1 MGFYFICLTILLFF
15 IIMFVY
21 TVAHDIKE
29 HILSSW
35 FVLLFCV
42 VLTILFKTDFGISF
56 WGLEYEDAYSF
67 SFCARQ
73 FLYDIY
79 PSSFLIDAV
88 SVGSLENPL
97 STFTY
102 GGHFITYP
110 AFISIFTNVLGW
122 SPNIISY
129 INTLTAFG
137 ILVVLSLLGKQNRYW
152 FIAPILFC
160 CAPIINVFTTCFLS
174 ETFSSF
180 ICITFIYAFFQKET
194 PVRNALCFVSFGL
207 ALLCKRENLALGLI
221 PILEWVYTTYKTKK
235 NPSIKV
241 TLKQI
246 IPFAIIIIIY
256 FFACQNVFDIERIES
271 KDIGQPTFSIQNF
284 ISAFPVY
291 VKSLLSINS
300 FSITSYL
307 YVGCMILHIAK
318 YRRITKE
325 ILFISLLFLSYI
337 FLYSSHYRG
346 YFYTKGEQ
354 VSFFETYR
362 YINNFFYL
370 IPLSFSY
377 IYFPQKR
384 FKYFISILVILSI
397 FSFYTTIKL
406 RNDFSQLEGK
416 MRFNEVEIISDY
428 IKNDSDSNKIPM
440 LISENILLY
449 QNMCD
454 DNFNIC
460 DITQIDQLVL
470 DTDKYSYYCLLSD
483 QEYLKERYNI
493 EIDMRN
499 FIPLLQLTNN
509 LVLYKYVP
517 QLK

>member
-1 MGFYFICLTILLFF
+1 
-15 IIMFVY
+15 MFVY

-29 HILSSW
+29 HVSSSW
-35 FVLLFCV
+35 FVILFCI
-42 VLTILFKTDFGISF
+42 VLTTLFKTDFGISF

-122 SPNIISY
+122 SPNTISY

-137 ILVVLSLLGKQNRYW
+137 ILVILSLLGKQNRYW

-174 ETFSSF
+174 ETFSSL

-194 PVRNALCFVSFGL
+194 SIRNALCLVSFGL
-207 ALLCKRENLALGLI
+207 ALLCKRENLALGFI
-221 PILEWVYTTYKTKK
+221 PIFEWVYTAYKTKK
-235 NPSIKV
+235 MPSIKV

-246 IPFAIIIIIY
+246 VPFAIIIIIY
-256 FFACQNVFDIERIES
+256 FWACQNVFDIERIES

-284 ISAFPVY
+284 INAFPVY

-300 FSITSYL
+300 FSIISYL
-307 YVGCMILHIAK
+307 YVGGMILYAIK
-318 YRRITKE
+318 CRRITKE
-325 ILFISLLFLSYI
+325 MLFTSLLFFSFI
-337 FLYSSHYRG
+337 VLYSSHYRG

-354 VSFFETYR
+354 
-362 YINNFFYL
+362 
-370 IPLSFSY
+370 LSFLKH
-377 IYFPQKR
+377 IDT
-384 FKYFISILVILSI
+384 SITFSI
-397 FSFYTTIKL
+397 
-406 RNDFSQLEGK
+406 
-416 MRFNEVEIISDY
+416 
-428 IKNDSDSNKIPM
+428 
-440 LISENILLY
+440 
-449 QNMCD
+449 
-454 DNFNIC
+454 
-460 DITQIDQLVL
+460 
-470 DTDKYSYYCLLSD
+470 
-483 QEYLKERYNI
+483 
-493 EIDMRN
+493 
-499 FIPLLQLTNN
+499 
-509 LVLYKYVP
+509 
-517 QLK
+517 

>member
-1 MGFYFICLTILLFF
+1 
-15 IIMFVY
+15 
-21 TVAHDIKE
+21 
-29 HILSSW
+29 
-35 FVLLFCV
+35 
-42 VLTILFKTDFGISF
+42 
-56 WGLEYEDAYSF
+56 
-67 SFCARQ
+67 
-73 FLYDIY
+73 
-79 PSSFLIDAV
+79 
-88 SVGSLENPL
+88 
-97 STFTY
+97 
-102 GGHFITYP
+102 
-110 AFISIFTNVLGW
+110 
-122 SPNIISY
+122 
-129 INTLTAFG
+129 
-137 ILVVLSLLGKQNRYW
+137 
-152 FIAPILFC
+152 
-160 CAPIINVFTTCFLS
+160 
-174 ETFSSF
+174 
-180 ICITFIYAFFQKET
+180 
-194 PVRNALCFVSFGL
+194 
-207 ALLCKRENLALGLI
+207 
-221 PILEWVYTTYKTKK
+221 
-235 NPSIKV
+235 
-241 TLKQI
+241 
-246 IPFAIIIIIY
+246 
-256 FFACQNVFDIERIES
+256 
-271 KDIGQPTFSIQNF
+271 
-284 ISAFPVY
+284 
-291 VKSLLSINS
+291 
-300 FSITSYL
+300 
-307 YVGCMILHIAK
+307 MILHIAK

-384 FKYFISILVILSI
+384 FKCFISILVILSI

>member
-15 IIMFVY
+15 IIVFVH

-29 HILSSW
+29 HISSPW
-35 FVLLFCV
+35 FIILFCA
-42 VLTILFKTDFGISF
+42 VLTTLFKSNFGINF

-110 AFISIFTNVLGW
+110 TFISIFTNVLGW
-122 SPNIISY
+122 SPNTISY
-129 INTLTAFG
+129 INTLTAFC
-137 ILVVLSLLGKQNRYW
+137 ILIILSLLGKQNRYW

-180 ICITFIYAFFQKET
+180 ICVTFIYAFFQKET
-194 PVRNALCFVSFGL
+194 PIRDTLCLVSFGL
-207 ALLCKRENLALGLI
+207 ALLCKRENLALGFI
-221 PILEWVYTTYKTKK
+221 PILESAYTAYKTKRI
-235 NPSIKV
+235 PSIKII
-241 TLKQI
+241 LKKI
-246 IPFAIIIIIY
+246 VPFAIIIIIY
-256 FFACQNVFDIERIES
+256 FSACHNVFDIERIES

-291 VKSLLSINS
+291 IKSLFSINS
-300 FSITSYL
+300 FSIISYL
-307 YVGCMILHIAK
+307 YVGYMILHAVK

-325 ILFISLLFLSYI
+325 ILFTSLLFFSFI
-337 FLYSSHYRG
+337 VLYSSHYRG

-354 VSFFETYR
+354 LSFFETYR

-377 IYFPQKR
+377 IYFQE
-384 FKYFISILVILSI
+384 KYFRCFMSILVILSI
-397 FSFYTTIKL
+397 FSFCITLKL
-406 RNDFSQLEGK
+406 RNDFSQLEDN
-416 MRFNEVEIISDY
+416 MRFNEVKIISDY
-428 IKNDSDSNKIPM
+428 IKNDSPSDKIPM

-449 QNMCD
+449 QNKCD

-460 DITQIDQLVL
+460 DITQIDQLVF

-483 QEYLKERYNI
+483 KEYLKERYNI
-493 EIDMRN
+493 EIDMQY

-509 LVLYKYVP
+509 SVLYKYIP

>member
-1 MGFYFICLTILLFF
+1 MGFYFICLTIILFF
-15 IIMFVY
+15 IIMFIY
-21 TVAHDIKE
+21 TVTHDIKG
-29 HILSSW
+29 HISSPW
-35 FVLLFCV
+35 FVILFCA
-42 VLTILFKTDFGISF
+42 VLTTLFKTDFGISF

-73 FLYDIY
+73 FLYNIY

-110 AFISIFTNVLGW
+110 VFISIFTNMLGW
-122 SPNIISY
+122 SPNTISY
-129 INTLTAFG
+129 INTLTAFC
-137 ILVVLSLLGKQNRYW
+137 ILVILSLLGKQNRYW
-152 FIAPILFC
+152 FITPILFC

-194 PVRNALCFVSFGL
+194 PIRNALCLVSFSL
-207 ALLCKRENLALGLI
+207 ALLCKRENLALGVI
-221 PILEWVYTTYKTKK
+221 PILEWGYTACKTKK
-235 NPSIKV
+235 IPSIKV
-241 TLKQI
+241 ALKQI
-246 IPFAIIIIIY
+246 APFGIIIIIY

-291 VKSLLSINS
+291 IKSLFSINS
-300 FSITSYL
+300 FSIISYL
-307 YVGCMILHIAK
+307 YVGCIILHSVK
-318 YRRITKE
+318 HRRIIKE
-325 ILFISLLFLSYI
+325 ILFTSLLFFSFI
-337 FLYSSHYRG
+337 ILYSSHYRG
-346 YFYTKGEQ
+346 YFYTQGEQ
-354 VSFFETYR
+354 LSLFETYR

-377 IYFPQKR
+377 
-384 FKYFISILVILSI
+384 KYFQEKHFSFFMSILFILSI
-397 FSFYTTIKL
+397 FSFYTTFNL
-406 RNDFSQLEGK
+406 RNNLSQLEGK

-428 IKNDSDSNKIPM
+428 IKNDSDSDKIPM
-440 LISENILLY
+440 LISENILLF

-470 DTDKYSYYCLLSD
+470 DTDKYRYYCLLSD
-483 QEYLKERYNI
+483 PKYLKERYNI
-493 EIDMRN
+493 EIDMQY

-509 LVLYKYVP
+509 SVLYKYIP
-517 QLK
+517 PLK